1 MGKAFTYKEHY
12 NCDYLLN
19 SLDADGLVPFVYIC
33 VSVERGPG
41 KTYSISRWLFNR
53 YFDKKERF
61 VLLVRDKGSL
71 GRIAKGVLS
80 PYIFDNIEKGVV
92 SETIDTSKSFSY
104 IYLDYEDEGEHKK
117 ELVGFGMAIKASDD
131 IKKYSGLFSS
141 ENVTTMFMD
150 EFQTKTGYLT
160 NEVGRVID
168 IAESIFRGG
177 ETHKAIRDDCRL
189 ILSSNCIQFGNPYF
203 TALDL
208 NKNIQSSTRFYRG
221 HGVVFERCEVEDLAD
236 MHEKSGVR
244 RAFASFTAKEK
255 ENQST
260 IWVMDNES
268 LVEKVNGN
276 EWGSSYYVCTL
287 SYNGKQYGVHNYESV
302 GYLYISKSVD
312 TNCQYTYAMTIE
324 GNTKNYP
331 LLRNNNL
338 MQRIKNAFFDGTIR
352 VSHGEIQNMLI
363 DCFG

>member
-12 NCDYLLN
+12 NCDFLLN
-19 SLDADGLVPFVYIC
+19 SLDADGLVPFAYVVC
-33 VSVERGPG
+33 SVDRGPG
-41 KTYSISRWLFNR
+41 KTYSISRWLINR
-53 YFDKKERF
+53 YFDKKEKF

-80 PYIFDNIEKGVV
+80 PYVFDNIEKGVV

-117 ELVGFGMAIKASDD
+117 EIIGFGMAIKASDD

-177 ETHKAIRDDCRL
+177 DTHKAIRDDCRL
-189 ILSSNCIQFGNPYF
+189 ILASNCINFGNPYF

-244 RAFASFTAKEK
+244 RAFSAFTAKER

-268 LVEKVNGN
+268 LVEKINGN
-276 EWGSSYYVCTL
+276 EWGRSYYLCTL
-287 SYNGKQYGVHNYESV
+287 AYDGKQYGVYSYDNV
-302 GYLYISKSVD
+302 AITYISTQVD
-312 TNCQYTYAMTIE
+312 STCSYIYAMTLE
-324 GNTKNYP
+324 NNSKNFP
-331 LLRNNNL
+331 LLRNHPL
-338 MQRIKNAFFDGTIR
+338 MQRIRNDFFNGKIR
-352 VSHGEIQNMLI
+352 VSKGEIQNMLI
-363 DCFG
+363 DVFG